1 MTQGGHDVLDL
12 DPLVVSRSLKPQTIR
27 LGGREWTLKRDFTSE
42 QVVDFWQMVSDGQS
56 TKALCMLVGDT
67 DGPAFAKLALA
78 LPTETGA
85 PILRR
90 IYQAAGM
97 LKRPDDGSAE
107 DGDKSGE
114 S

>member
-12 DPLVVSRSLKPQTIR
+12 DALVVSKSLRPQAIR
-27 LGGREWTLKRDFTSE
+27 LGGREWTLKRDFTAE
-42 QVVDFWQMVSDGQS
+42 EVVAFWQLVEDGKTIQ
-56 TKALCMLVGDT
+56 ALSMLVGEA

-90 IYQAAGM
+90 VYQAAGV
-97 LKRPDDGSAE
+97 LRRPDDGQQA
-107 DGDKSGE
+107 GE
-114 S
+114 SSAS